1 MIQDRLITIYN
12 AASDR
17 PCILSVTA
25 RLFCLGY
32 THKVVT
38 LLCTDNLCMYCISLM
53 LYIYLEVKV
62 WFIRMCDEI
71 YLIKYTHD
79 DKVRVCCI

>member
-1 MIQDRLITIYN
+1 MNVL
-12 AASDR
+12 
-17 PCILSVTA
+17 P
-25 RLFCLGY
+25 
-32 THKVVT
+32 
-38 LLCTDNLCMYCISLM
+38 SLM

-79 DKVRVCCI
+79 DKVCVYCI